1 MGVNTRWVLERPHN
15 LWSCS
20 RISHLRSGAS
30 PYLYATASTQWFID
44 ILFITRDSRT
54 SNKLCGRKTTKQ
66 NDFTLWNHSWLL
78 SFRLTPCVVGFEK
91 AETTSTS
98 RNVRRTFHVP
108 SGVRVQ
114 RSISGRDVS
123 HPRVEPLIA
132 FSHILELNS
141 GSQDWRPLPDMSAR
155 LVSSPLRHIS
165 PVFQSWAFALVSLL
179 ERSLAFV
186 FVS

>member
-1 MGVNTRWVLERPHN
+1 MAWLCLPSFKLVYIVALWFYSTPKWERILGGVLEMPHT

-44 ILFITRDSRT
+44 ILFITRDSRM

-66 NDFTLWNHSWLL
+66 NDFTLWNHSLLL
-78 SFRLTPCVVGFEK
+78 SFCLTPCGVGFEK

-108 SGVRVQ
+108 SGVPVQ
-114 RSISGRDVS
+114 WFVSERFFS
-123 HPRVEPLIA
+123 HP
-132 FSHILELNS
+132 IL
-141 GSQDWRPLPDMSAR
+141 
-155 LVSSPLRHIS
+155 
-165 PVFQSWAFALVSLL
+165 FY
-179 ERSLAFV
+179 
-186 FVS
+186 